1 MRAVSSLFF
10 LFFVLLFA
18 GGPLPAQGQHLPA
31 DARPWQ
37 VVRTLIQETG
47 APGKNVDRDAFKQR
61 LTGEAARTDVEDL
74 RGTWP
79 AFTDVNIDTI
89 ISLPYRVRH
98 VPADP
103 KNELPARSDTIE
115 RSLVYV
121 TTYVNG
127 LYDNCYFFCER
138 DSIWRIESWRQF
150 PSPEHRTAI
159 IERMSGVDTAEARS
173 FDERVHLSRLLL
185 NDADLGELFRQIAD
199 DTKAIIPQLAR
210 SAVWNTLELG
220 RIAFDSIDEYDGLED
235 GMEPTNRLFYRL
247 NLSALERLQEFG
259 IDRITR
265 TPEDMILL
273 EFPAALGFSAGFAY
287 TPDPGKLP
295 YPAKDDFFT
304 LKPLVANWWL
314 FKRKGNEG
322 AETPRTVGPAR
333 VDKEKKSGK
342 ASYLIPKEKES
353 P

>member
-1 MRAVSSLFF
+1 MRAVLSLFF
-10 LFFVLLFA
+10 PVFAILFA
-18 GGPLPAQGQHLPA
+18 GGFLPVQAQPLPA

-47 APGKNVDRDAFKQR
+47 APAKNVDRDAFRPR
-61 LTGEAARTDVEDL
+61 LTGEAALTDVEDL
-74 RGTWP
+74 RGTWL
-79 AFTDVNIDTI
+79 AYTDVNIDTI
-89 ISLPYRVRH
+89 IALPYRLRH

-103 KNELPARSDTIE
+103 KNELPPRTDTIE
-115 RSLVYV
+115 RALVYV

-150 PSPEHRTAI
+150 PSPEHRKAI
-159 IERMSGVDTAEARS
+159 IERISGTDTVVTGS
-173 FDERVHLSRLLL
+173 FDDRVRLSRLLL

-210 SAVWNTLELG
+210 SAVWNNLELG
-220 RIAFDSIDEYDGLED
+220 RIAFDSVDEYDGLD
-235 GMEPTNRLFYRL
+235 DDMEPANRLFYRL

-265 TPEDMILL
+265 TSGDMILL
-273 EFPAALGFSAGFAY
+273 EFPAALGFSTGFAY
-287 TPDPGKLP
+287 APEPENLP

-304 LKPLVANWWL
+304 LKPLVPNWWL
-314 FKRKGNEG
+314 FKRKGDEQID
-322 AETPRTVGPAR
+322 APKTVGPAR
-333 VDKEKKSGK
+333 IEKEKKSGK
-342 ASYLIPKEKES
+342 ASYLVPKEKES